1 MRMIAFKNGVEIE
14 LTDKMVLDFIGVCN
28 GSEFVAEV
36 CHERLLDIYQHEKL
50 AYKGV
55 ETYEYFD
62 KIKMVAIDYTKLE
75 WEM

>member
-1 MRMIAFKNGVEIE
+1 MITFKNGVEIE
-14 LTDKMVLDFIGVCN
+14 LTNDMVLDFIGVCN
-28 GSEFVAEV
+28 GGEFVAEA
-36 CHERLLDIYQHEKL
+36 CYERLLDIYQHEKL

-62 KIKMVAIDYTKLE
+62 KIKMVASDYTKLD

>member
-1 MRMIAFKNGVEIE
+1 MITFKNGVEIE
-14 LTDKMVLDFIGVCN
+14 LTDSMVLDFIGVCN
-28 GSEFVAEV
+28 GSEFVAEA
-36 CHERLLDIYQHEKL
+36 CHNRLLDIYEYEKL

-62 KIKMVAIDYTKLE
+62 KIKSVARDYIKLD

>member
-1 MRMIAFKNGVEIE
+1 MRMITFKNGVEIE
-14 LTDKMVLDFIGVCN
+14 LTDKMVLDFIGLCN
-28 GSEFVAEV
+28 GGEFVAEA
-36 CHERLLDIYQHEKL
+36 CHERLLDTYQYEKI

-62 KIKMVAIDYTKLE
+62 KIKCVARDYTKLE